1 MTGVVI
7 WQRVEGA
14 VIFLAGLWV
23 VNAIGTGLPWWA
35 LLLLF
40 FAPDIGFAGYA
51 LGPKV
56 GAAVYNILHFYG
68 FGLLLLMLGS
78 VSGSSLMIALGALWF
93 AHAGLDRMLG
103 YGLKTGEGFSHTH
116 LGRIGRGG

>member
-23 VNAIGTGLPWWA
+23 VNAIGTGLSWWA

-78 VSGSSLMIALGALWF
+78 VSGSSLIIALGALWF